1 MAGVGSPRHSPPR
14 DLCTST
20 SLATTMEIPSLHL
33 TRSWWT
39 PPSLP
44 AATHLQ
50 APMPTSTMP
59 TTLPCVASPAH
70 PATPAL
76 SVRWKATG
84 PPCRPPYVCRRL
96 PGNSQPKGKFP
107 SREGAKGGGVECWKV
122 HANTR
127 VLLPIQSH
135 SQTLPSLQPGLSL
148 LVLHLCHSPQCHRDA
163 PAAHCKAR
171 AL

>member
-20 SLATTMEIPSLHL
+20 SLATTTATPSLHL

-50 APMPTSTMP
+50 APMPTSTTP

-76 SVRWKATG
+76 SARWKATG
-84 PPCRPPYVCRRL
+84 HPCHPPYVCRRL
-96 PGNSQPKGKFP
+96 PGSSPPKGECP
-107 SREGAKGGGVECWKV
+107 SREGAKGAGVGRCMQTPEHCCRAKV
-122 HANTR
+122 TPRHCPAWIEPSGSPLVPKPTDMHQ
-127 VLLPIQSH
+127 LATAKHQH
-135 SQTLPSLQPGLSL
+135 SY
-148 LVLHLCHSPQCHRDA
+148 
-163 PAAHCKAR
+163 
-171 AL
+171 